1 MNKLYWLTT
10 LVILQ
15 SFILNAQSW
24 KISDPYTLGSEV
36 NSRAEEST
44 PFFSQDSSILYF
56 TRTFDARN
64 TGGEWDQDIWYSTR
78 TENGESY
85 NEAQNLKSLNN
96 KFHNAVVGLSSDGNR
111 IYLLDAYGGKK
122 DQEKGL
128 AMAER
133 KSNGSWSSPERV
145 DIPELK
151 IGGDFY
157 GFFVSPDEK
166 VIIISYKGEDPV
178 GEEDLYYSEF
188 VNGLWTKPEHMGN
201 VINSTG
207 YEIAPFLTST
217 KDTLF
222 FSSNGFGGLGDADI
236 FYSIKT
242 GSGWKSWSKPIN
254 IGAPVNSSK
263 FDAYINIANDVIYFS
278 SNRDTLRSDIFKTK
292 AIYYRFIGTIRD
304 KESLEPLEG
313 AHLVIKNIEED
324 NNIVEE
330 LYSDSQGLLDGERL
344 PFGYKDMINLK
355 VVIEREGYISK
366 SVNLQMKLGDT
377 TEIDLSNLLD
387 VNLTKIEEG
396 KTDLA
401 DVIDINPIYFDL
413 NSSLIRPDAAKE
425 LDKIVEMMNDNPKI
439 VIELRSHTDS
449 RGSEKYNLWLSDRR
463 AKSSAEYIVSQ
474 GISVDRITGKGF
486 GQQVLEHSDEEIA
499 QAKTEAEKEKLHQMN
514 RRTEFIIVRM
524 NK

>member
-10 LVILQ
+10 LVIIQ

-24 KISDPYTLGSEV
+24 KILEPYPLGSGV

-44 PFFSQDSSILYF
+44 PLFSKDSSILYF
-56 TRTFDARN
+56 TRTFDAGN
-64 TGGEWDQDIWYSTR
+64 KGGEWDQDIWYSTR

-96 KFHNAVVGLSSDGNR
+96 KFHNAVVGISSDGNR

-128 AMAER
+128 AVSER
-133 KSNGSWSSPERV
+133 NSNGSWGSPSRV
-145 DIPELK
+145 EIPELV
-151 IGGDFY
+151 IEGDFY
-157 GFFVSPDEK
+157 GFYVSPDEK
-166 VIIISYKGEDPV
+166 VIIISYKGNESV
-178 GEEDLYYSEF
+178 GEEDLYLSEN
-188 VNGLWTKPEHMGN
+188 VNGLWTKPKHLGDA
-201 VINSTG
+201 VNSVG
-207 YEIAPFLTST
+207 YEISPFLTEN

-236 FYSIKT
+236 FYSVKT
-242 GSGWKSWSKPIN
+242 GSDWTSWSEPIN
-254 IGAPVNSSK
+254 MGAPVNSSK

-304 KESLEPLEG
+304 KESLETLEG
-313 AHLVIKNIEED
+313 AHLVIKNLDKE

-330 LYSDSQGLLDGERL
+330 LYSDSQGELNGKRL
-344 PFGYKDMINLK
+344 PFGYKDIINLK
-355 VVIEREGYISK
+355 IVIEREGYIGK
-366 SVNLQMKLGDT
+366 TLTLEQELGDI
-377 TEIDLSNLLD
+377 TEIDLSSLLD

-401 DVIDINPIYFDL
+401 DIIDINPIYFDL
-413 NSSLIRPDAAKE
+413 NSSIIRPDAAKE
-425 LDKIVEMMNDNPKI
+425 LDKIVEMMEDNPKI
-439 VIELRSHTDS
+439 VIELRAHTDS

-486 GQQVLEHSDEEIA
+486 GQSVLKYSDDEIEKAATEE
-499 QAKTEAEKEKLHQMN
+499 EKEKLHQKN
-514 RRTEFIIVRM
+514 RRTEFIIVKM